1 MKLKKILSN
10 FRKEK
15 KSIIA
20 FNLQNLYQLE
30 AAIIIT
36 EELQLPMIIQ
46 FSERYLRFL
55 NEKYGI
61 QYIINK
67 FSNKFIYYHLDHCI
81 DLEFIKFCIDSG
93 FDSVMY
99 DGSSF
104 DIDVNIKNT
113 KTIIDYASS
122 KGCLVEGELG
132 KVSGVEDGF
141 GDAGSSYADIKEIKK
156 YVDETQIDLLAL
168 GIGNAHGFYNSLDAL
183 KTEIIRDASSMLN
196 SDQLFVLHG
205 ATGLSDEIINEVIGY
220 GVVKINISTQ
230 LKLLYIDLLKS
241 YVSNNSL
248 YNEISFSDFM
258 NKNLSVFFK
267 TLINKYTKINKKCT

>member
-30 AAIIIT
+30 AAVLIT

-55 NEKYGI
+55 NNKHGI

-104 DIDVNIKNT
+104 DIEVNIKNT
-113 KTIIDYASS
+113 KTIIDYARSS
-122 KGCLVEGELG
+122 GCLVEGELG
-132 KVSGVEDGF
+132 MVSGVEDGF
-141 GDAGSSYADIKEIKK
+141 GDGGSSYADIKEIKK
-156 YVDETQIDLLAL
+156 YVDETKIDLLAL

-183 KTEIIRDASSMLN
+183 KTEIIRDASLMLN
-196 SDQLFVLHG
+196 SNQLFVLHG

-241 YVSNNSL
+241 YVSNNNL
-248 YNEISFSDFM
+248 YNEISFSNFM
-258 NKNLSVFFK
+258 NTNLSEFFK
-267 TLINKYTKINKKCT
+267 KLINKYTKK

>member
-30 AAIIIT
+30 AAVLIT

-55 NEKYGI
+55 NNKHGI

-104 DIDVNIKNT
+104 DIEVNIKNT
-113 KTIIDYASS
+113 KTIIDYARSS
-122 KGCLVEGELG
+122 GCLVEGELG

-183 KTEIIRDASSMLN
+183 KTEIIRDASLMLN
-196 SDQLFVLHG
+196 SNQLFVLHG

-241 YVSNNSL
+241 YVSNNNL
-248 YNEISFSDFM
+248 YNEISFSNFM
-258 NKNLSVFFK
+258 NTNLSEFFK
-267 TLINKYTKINKKCT
+267 KLINKYTKK